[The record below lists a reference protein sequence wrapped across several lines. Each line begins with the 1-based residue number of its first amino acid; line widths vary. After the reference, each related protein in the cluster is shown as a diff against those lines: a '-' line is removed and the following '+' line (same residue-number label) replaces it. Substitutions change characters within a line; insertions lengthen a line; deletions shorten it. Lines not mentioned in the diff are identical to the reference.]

1 MTSDFKG
8 ATVVLCAEK
17 ILQEQSA
24 LNPALSYTVDLCFSF
39 LQYPTRL
46 LSYIHSIYILQPKRL
61 RLAAPGHPQGLHLRA
76 YRLSVWLLHS
86 GSTTLLPSLP
96 PSGSTMNSQ
105 RTFPVSPDSL
115 LPQEMKIDVNGTFI
129 FFHLAKEV
137 MTDDEKDCEDNTRH
151 GSFLQSDPLRLTSI
165 YLSIYLSSVAMEKLS
180 PRPKN
185 FPFRRR
191 SG

>member
-61 RLAAPGHPQGLHLRA
+61 RLAAPRHPQGLHPRA
-76 YRLSVWLLHS
+76 YRLSVWLLRS
-86 GSTTLLPSLP
+86 GSTTLLPS
-96 PSGSTMNSQ
+96 PSLWLNDQQPEDIPYISRLVTTTRDGNQ
-105 RTFPVSPDSL
+105 CQWDHC
-115 LPQEMKIDVNGTFI
+115 
-129 FFHLAKEV
+129 FFHFAKEV
-137 MTDDEKDCEDNTRH
+137 MTDDEKTCEDTTRH
-151 GSFLQSDPLRLTSI
+151 DTVRSFNRIHSPLHLSI
-165 YLSIYLSSVAMEKLS
+165 YLSI
-180 PRPKN
+180 
-185 FPFRRR
+185 
-191 SG
+191 